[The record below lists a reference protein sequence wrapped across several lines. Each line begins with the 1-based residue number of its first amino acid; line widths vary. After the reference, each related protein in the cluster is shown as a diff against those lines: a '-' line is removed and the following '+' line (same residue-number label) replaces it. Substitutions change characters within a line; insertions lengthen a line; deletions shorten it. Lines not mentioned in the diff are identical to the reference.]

1 MPPRGSAAISV
12 PLLSLVAA
20 AALGVAAGTGGY
32 TFVYAKGASYL
43 GHDAAACANCH
54 VMEEQY
60 AGWLT
65 GSHRNAAACN
75 DCHTPANFFGKWA
88 VKALNG
94 YRHSFAFTTGRY
106 PDPIEIVPFD
116 RRITEAQ
123 CRHCHE
129 DIVDAIAGPHGRG
142 EDISCIRCHRDA
154 GHLH

>member
-1 MPPRGSAAISV
+1 MSARGSAAFPGAV
-12 PLLSLVAA
+12 LALLAA
-20 AALGVAAGTGGY
+20 AALGVGAGIGGY
-32 TFVYAKGASYL
+32 TFLYAKGASYL
-43 GHDAAACANCH
+43 GHDAAACRNCH

-60 AGWLT
+60 SGWLN
-65 GSHRNAAACN
+65 GSHRAAAACN
-75 DCHTPANFFGKWA
+75 DCHTPANFVGKWS

-94 YRHSFAFTTGRY
+94 FRHSWAFTAGRF

-129 DIVDAIAGPHGRG
+129 DIVTQIAGPHGRG
-142 EDISCIRCHRDA
+142 ESIECIRCHRNV